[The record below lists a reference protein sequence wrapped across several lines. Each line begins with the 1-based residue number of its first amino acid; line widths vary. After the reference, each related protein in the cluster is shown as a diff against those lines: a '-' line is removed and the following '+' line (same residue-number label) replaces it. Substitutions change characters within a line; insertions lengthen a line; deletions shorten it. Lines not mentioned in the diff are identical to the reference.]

1 MHGTVEAGLLSLSR
15 RDLGQNLATRMRMAG
30 SAWASTSPSWPF
42 SPPVSAL
49 TLLDR
54 GRRLAVL
61 TCRDTKLK
69 ADLGRSNQLEENL

>member
-15 RDLGQNLATRMRMAG
+15 RDLGQNLATRMRMAR
-30 SAWASTSPSWPF
+30 STWASTSLSWLF
-42 SPPVSAL
+42 SLPVSAL

-61 TCRDTKLK
+61 ICRNTKLK
-69 ADLGRSNQLEENL
+69 VDLSRSNQLEENL